1 MDLLSK
7 AILKE
12 LEDSQY
18 KDYISEIAERPSDGS
33 FILHIPIDR
42 ISEKVKDNHISKNQ
56 LETLLKNLTEKFSK
70 NFESLNIESERL
82 SNLVKGIDLILK
94 AEFNEFVENTNFTFL
109 SAERVN
115 VEIFIHNLDEDTKLT
130 ISSYLIS
137 LFEKSNIKVANIEW
151 IGDIEE
157 YPSSMEILISL
168 KEMQPISLE
177 HFLDHLN
184 SEFKSID
191 QKWLNRQLDRLI
203 KKGLLVRDNISK
215 QYALSGNGLGVI
227 PNISNNSNSDIK
239 RALSLG
245 YRKW

>member
-1 MDLLSK
+1 MLNKIWEALADR
-7 AILKE
+7 
-12 LEDSQY
+12 QY
-18 KDYISEIAERPSDGS
+18 DDCISEIAERSSDDS

-42 ISEKVKDNHISKNQ
+42 VSESAKEGYISRIQ
-56 LETLLKNLTEKFSK
+56 LEKLLKNLNEKFSHK
-70 NFESLNIESERL
+70 FDFLHVESEKL
-82 SNLVKGIDLILK
+82 NNLVKGIDLILK

-157 YPSSMEILISL
+157 CPSSMEILISL

-215 QYALSGNGLGVI
+215 QYAPSGNGLGVI